1 MTMQT
6 GAIIYSI
13 LVYKS
18 SIHWMNNDKYTV
30 LISNVHVCVC
40 VCG

>member
-18 SIHWMNNDKYTV
+18 SIYWMNNDKDTV
-30 LISNVHVCVC
+30 VISNVHVCVC
-40 VCG
+40 G